1 MAQLTLEQIKIL
13 ADEMWEG
20 CHGCDGMDKY
30 MWTNGFI
37 TGAVSMLGTP
47 SSEIEARMKEMDE
60 NKQITMAQQTAVE
73 WFWIHLPENISKEYF
88 DLFKQAK
95 QMETE
100 QIVEAYRVGV
110 EEDVYNNPLKTGQEY
125 YKETYITNK

>member
-47 SSEIEARMKEMDE
+47 LSEIEARMKEMDE
-60 NKQITMAQQTAVE
+60 NKQIKM
-73 WFWIHLPENISKEYF
+73 KERMRRTS
-88 DLFKQAK
+88 LCSSPSA
-95 QMETE
+95 
-100 QIVEAYRVGV
+100 ARCCRC
-110 EEDVYNNPLKTGQEY
+110 
-125 YKETYITNK
+125 

>member
-37 TGAVSMLGTP
+37 TGAVSILGTP
-47 SSEIEARMKEMDE
+47 LSEIEARMKEMDE
-60 NKQITMAQQTAVE
+60 NKQITMEQQTAVE

-95 QMETE
+95 QIEKE
-100 QIVEAYRVGV
+100 QIA
-110 EEDVYNNPLKTGQEY
+110 
-125 YKETYITNK
+125 

>member
-20 CHGCDGMDKY
+20 CRGCDDMDKY
-30 MWTNGFI
+30 MWTNGFVI
-37 TGAVSMLGTP
+37 GAISMLGTP
-47 SSEIEARMKEMDE
+47 LSEIEARMKEMDE

-100 QIVEAYRVGV
+100 QIAEAYRVGV

-125 YKETYITNK
+125 YNETYITNK

>member
-47 SSEIEARMKEMDE
+47 LSEIEARMKEMDE
-60 NKQITMAQQTAVE
+60 NK
-73 WFWIHLPENISKEYF
+73 
-88 DLFKQAK
+88 
-95 QMETE
+95 
-100 QIVEAYRVGV
+100 
-110 EEDVYNNPLKTGQEY
+110 
-125 YKETYITNK
+125 

>member
-47 SSEIEARMKEMDE
+47 LSEIEARMKEMDE

-73 WFWIHLPENISKEYF
+73 WFWIHLSIIKSISCHTS
-88 DLFKQAK
+88 Q
-95 QMETE
+95 T
-100 QIVEAYRVGV
+100 
-110 EEDVYNNPLKTGQEY
+110 
-125 YKETYITNK
+125 